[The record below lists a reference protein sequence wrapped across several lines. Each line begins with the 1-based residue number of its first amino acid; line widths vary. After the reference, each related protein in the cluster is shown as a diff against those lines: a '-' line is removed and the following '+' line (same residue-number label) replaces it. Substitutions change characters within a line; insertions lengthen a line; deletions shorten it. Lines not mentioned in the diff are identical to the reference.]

1 VRASGGKRWQA
12 QISYGFKQ
20 HHLGSF
26 DTKQEAAL
34 AYDRE
39 ARQCGE
45 DKQLNYKS
53 IKAAEE
59 AAAQSRQAP
68 AAVRVCVCKHTPAGG
83 IAGNNKQYAKKKGKK
98 KGALPQKKT

>member
-1 VRASGGKRWQA
+1 VSASGKRWKA

-45 DKQLNYKS
+45 DKLLNYKS

-59 AAAQSRQAP
+59 AAAQAAQARQAHPNPRP
-68 AAVRVCVCKHTPAGG
+68 AR
-83 IAGNNKQYAKKKGKK
+83 
-98 KGALPQKKT
+98 